1 MNSKKGMAYSIVL
14 TKRARKEIKKAI
26 DYYEL
31 YSNVAPINF
40 SAVLKDAF
48 DTLTTYPFFAVRYK
62 NVRNLKLKRFPYSLY
77 FIVNDKKGTVR
88 ILSCFHNKQNPYKRP
103 RF

>member
-62 NVRNLKLKRFPYSLY
+62 NVRTLKLKRFPYSLY
-77 FIVNDKKGTVR
+77 FTVNKKNNTVS
-88 ILSCFHNKQNPYKRP
+88 ILSCFHNKQNPYRRSK
-103 RF
+103 F